1 MSAPTQQQDSTPELD
16 QLCINTIRTLT
27 LDAVQKA
34 ESGHPGLPLGA
45 APMAYVLWTR
55 FLHHNPKNPKWEN
68 RDRFLL
74 SAGHG
79 SMLLYSLLYLTG
91 YDLSLEE
98 IKRFRQWGSKTPG
111 HPENTL
117 TPGVE
122 ITTGPLGQGFAN
134 GVGMAMAAAHLAA
147 RFNKDEF
154 PVIDHNI
161 YAIVSDGD
169 LMEGVASEAASLAG
183 HLKLGK
189 LIYLYDDNK
198 VTIEGFTDLAFSED
212 VPKRFEAYGWHTITV
227 ADGNDLEAIDAA
239 IREAQSISTKPSLI
253 SVKTIIGYGMPTAG
267 TRKAHSDAPGEE
279 AVRETKRHLGW
290 PEDKE
295 FYVPDEALAHFRE
308 AIEGGGRQEEEWH
321 ELVKKYQEKYPEL
334 GKTWRATMSGE
345 LPEGWEQHLPTFV
358 EAKAMA
364 TRAAS
369 GEVINALAPH
379 MPMLIGGSADLGVSN
394 NTDIKGGGDFEAG
407 NYQGR
412 IIHFGVREHAMGA
425 TLTGISLNGGLVP
438 FGGTFLTFSDYMRPA
453 IRLAAISEVQVIYVF
468 THDSVGLGE
477 DGPTHQPVEHLA
489 ALRAI
494 PHLFVIRPADNHEVR
509 EAWRLAILRRHA
521 PTALALTRQK
531 VPLIDRNRYAP
542 AEGLRRGAYILAE
555 AETTNPA
562 SDLARDPVRTGSGPG
577 SPSGQPA
584 WGGGGDRVGAV
595 ARPLG
600 RAQGDGG
607 RIKPQLIIIATG
619 SEVSLALEAR
629 EKLQNEGILTR
640 VVSMPCWELFEEQ
653 PEDYRNEILPAS
665 VSARLGLEAGVRQGW
680 DRWVGPKGDVLCLD
694 RFGASAPGDVAMRE
708 LGFNV
713 ENVLKRAR
721 VLL

>member
-1 MSAPTQQQDSTPELD
+1 MSAPMPKQPDNTPELD

-55 FLHHNPKNPKWEN
+55 FLRHNPKNPKWEN

-91 YDLSLEE
+91 YALSLDE
-98 IKRFRQWGSKTPG
+98 IKNFRQWGSKTPG
-111 HPENTL
+111 HPENIL

-134 GVGMAMAAAHLAA
+134 GVGMAMGGAHLAA
-147 RFNKDEF
+147 NFNKEDY
-154 PVIDHNI
+154 PLIDHYI

-212 VPKRFEAYGWHTITV
+212 VPRRFEAYGWHTVTV
-227 ADGNDLEAIDAA
+227 EDGNDLEAIEAA
-239 IREAQSISTKPSLI
+239 VREAQSVGTKPTLI
-253 SVKTIIGYGMPTAG
+253 SVKTVIGYGMPSAG
-267 TRKAHSDAPGEE
+267 TRKAHSDAPGEK

-290 PEDKE
+290 PEDKL
-295 FYVPDEALAHFRE
+295 FYVPDETMAHFRQ
-308 AIEGGGRQEEEWH
+308 AIERGARQEQEWQT
-321 ELVKKYQEKYPEL
+321 LVEKYLEKYSDL
-334 GKTWRATMSGE
+334 GKAWQETMSGN
-345 LPEGWEQHLPTFV
+345 LPEGWEKHLPDFAD
-358 EAKAMA
+358 AKPIA

-394 NTDIKGGGDFEAG
+394 NTDIKGGGDFDAASYES
-407 NYQGR
+407 R
-412 IIHFGVREHAMGA
+412 IIHFGVREHAMGS
-425 TLTGISLNGGLVP
+425 TLTGMSLNGGLIP

-453 IRLAAISEVQVIYVF
+453 IRLAALSEVQVIYVF

-477 DGPTHQPVEHLA
+477 DGPTHQSVEHLA

-494 PHLFVIRPADNHEVR
+494 PNLAVIRPADYHEVR
-509 EAWRLAILRRHA
+509 EAWRIAILRRNA

-531 VPLIDRNRYAP
+531 VPLIDRSRFAS

-555 AETTNPA
+555 AE
-562 SDLARDPVRTGSGPG
+562 
-577 SPSGQPA
+577 
-584 WGGGGDRVGAV
+584 AV

-600 RAQGDGG
+600 RVQGDVT
-607 RIKPQLIIIATG
+607 PQLIIIATG
-619 SEVSLALEAR
+619 SEVSLALEGRA
-629 EKLQNEGILTR
+629 KLQEEGLATR
-640 VVSMPCWELFEEQ
+640 VISMPCWELFEDQ
-653 PEDYRNEILPAS
+653 PQAYRDEILPPSIPAKLA
-665 VSARLGLEAGVRQGW
+665 VEAGVRQGW
-680 DRWVGPKGDVLCLD
+680 DRYVGAKGDVICLD
-694 RFGASAPGDVAMRE
+694 RFGASAPGDVALRN
-708 LGFNV
+708 LGFNLK
-713 ENVLKRAR
+713 NVLKHARAL
-721 VLL
+721 V

>member
-1 MSAPTQQQDSTPELD
+1 MSAQMQKQTDNTPELD

-55 FLHHNPKNPKWEN
+55 FLRHNPKNPKWEN

-91 YDLSLEE
+91 YDLSLDE
-98 IKRFRQWGSKTPG
+98 IKKFRQWGSKTPG

-134 GVGMAMAAAHLAA
+134 GVGMAMGGAHLAA
-147 RFNKDEF
+147 RFNKEGF
-154 PVIDHNI
+154 PLIDHNI

-212 VPKRFEAYGWHTITV
+212 VPKRFEAYGWHTVTV
-227 ADGNDLEAIDAA
+227 EDGNDLEAIEAA
-239 IREAQSISTKPSLI
+239 VREAQSVGTKPSLI
-253 SVKTIIGYGMPTAG
+253 SVKTTIGYGMPTAG

-290 PEDKE
+290 PEDKQ
-295 FYVPDEALAHFRE
+295 FYVPDEALAHFRQ
-308 AIEGGGRQEEEWH
+308 AIERGARQEQEWKAM
-321 ELVKKYQEKYPEL
+321 VGKYLGEYTDL
-334 GKTWRATMSGE
+334 GKTWQETMSGK
-345 LPEGWEQHLPTFV
+345 LPAGWEKHLPDFAD
-358 EAKAMA
+358 AKPMA

-379 MPMLIGGSADLGVSN
+379 MPILIGGSADLGVSN

-407 NYQGR
+407 SYEGR
-412 IIHFGVREHAMGA
+412 IIHFGVREHAMGS
-425 TLTGISLNGGLVP
+425 TLTGMSLNGGLIP

-453 IRLAAISEVQVIYVF
+453 IRLAALSEVQVIYVF

-477 DGPTHQPVEHLA
+477 DGPTHQPIEHLS

-494 PHLFVIRPADNHEVR
+494 PHLAVIRPADSHEVR
-509 EAWRLAILRRHA
+509 EAWRIAILRRNA

-531 VPLIDRNRYAP
+531 VPLIDRKRFAS

-555 AETTNPA
+555 AE
-562 SDLARDPVRTGSGPG
+562 
-577 SPSGQPA
+577 
-584 WGGGGDRVGAV
+584 AV

-600 RAQGDGG
+600 RVQGDVT
-607 RIKPQLIIIATG
+607 PQLILIATG

-629 EKLQNEGILTR
+629 EKLQAEGIATR
-640 VVSMPCWELFEEQ
+640 VVSMPSWELFEDQ
-653 PEDYRNEILPAS
+653 PKAYKNEILPPS
-665 VSARLGLEAGVRQGW
+665 ILARLAVEAGVRQGW
-680 DRWVGPKGDVLCLD
+680 DRYVGAKGYAICLD
-694 RFGASAPGDVAMRE
+694 RFGASSPGDVALRN

-713 ENVLKRAR
+713 DNILKRAKS
-721 VLL
+721 LLRGKDR